1 MFNKHI
7 LVEQHSCSTIP
18 SLKLKLYTTCLFLF
32 FISNLSKAAIL
43 GDTTLVTMSEGTN
56 MAAELSPDKKSI
68 TIDLQGTI
76 WTLPATGGAAKKI
89 TDGMGDDRQP
99 TWSPD
104 GTKIA
109 FQSFRDGYYHIWM
122 VNSDGTGLTQ
132 VTSGVFDER
141 EPDWSPDGK
150 FIVYSSD
157 IYDNYDIFKINLE
170 TKEVTQLTSNL
181 ANEYCPAYSP
191 DGSEIAYV
199 SEQKEA
205 PGIYKINSLGKPI
218 LVVTRKGDLSAPSWS
233 FDGSTMYFTE
243 FTGAY
248 SGLGEF
254 TVSTGKTSIIT
265 NPEIDVFPFRTSWFN
280 NQEYLF
286 VADGKLMK
294 ATKGQKNMAM
304 LAFEA
309 ELMVVTPNYTRR
321 AYNFDAGNPKKVQ
334 GIKGLNVSPD
344 GKKYLFTA
352 FSDIYLLEDGKSAPM
367 PLIESPFICSD
378 PTWSP
383 DGKQIAYLTDKSG
396 NMNLWIYDIATA
408 SSTQILKLDEDI
420 NYPSWSP
427 DGKKIAFYLADAR
440 NIWGKGTLQAIDL
453 ASKKVEKLHEALFVP
468 SQPSWSPDSKTIAL
482 SALDVYSSR
491 FREGINKI
499 MLVSLEDKSEKFISP
514 VEQRSLGMRAKNG
527 PVWSPNGK
535 WMAYVMDG
543 LLWIINVDSK
553 GDIVGPPVRLT
564 NELAEVPSWTADSK
578 TIVYLATD
586 QIKRVNIE
594 DMLIEDVPM
603 DFTWDYSQP
612 DGITVIHA
620 GKVFDGISE
629 EYLTNVDIII
639 NKNRIQSIEKHKKGR
654 PGKLIDASDKTV
666 IPGLFEMHTHQHAMT
681 GEKLGRLWL
690 SYGITSLRE
699 TGSDPY
705 DAIERKESWNTGKL
719 TGPREFFTGGLTD
732 GTRIYYGL
740 ANSIQSSAQLDL
752 ELDRAVALHYDLIKT
767 YVRMPDIL
775 QRKITA
781 FAHKNGIPVSSHEIF
796 PAMRYE
802 VDAVEHIGGTSRR
815 GYSPKI
821 TKMNHTYEDVHQLLV
836 KSQMNITPTVSLQ
849 GGFYAMVAK
858 YPWYLE
864 NKQLINFFGKPFA
877 EDLRSRAGQLNAMFP
892 GYLTNFSNI
901 QVSLKKLI
909 TDGASVTAGTDSPFI
924 PYGYSLHSEL
934 HSWVDAGIS
943 PYITLKAAT
952 MGAAKAVGVG
962 KDLGSIEKGKLA
974 DLVII
979 NGDPLKEITDALN
992 VEYVIKN
999 GITYTIDEIMS
1010 TPK

>member
-1 MFNKHI
+1 MFKNHSF
-7 LVEQHSCSTIP
+7 VEQAYCSTNKSIKYNIYS
-18 SLKLKLYTTCLFLF
+18 SLLLILFV
-32 FISNLSKAAIL
+32 SGVTKAAVL
-43 GDTTLVTMSEGTN
+43 GDTTLVSMSEGTN

-76 WTLPATGGAAKKI
+76 WTLPASGGNTKKI

-104 GTKIA
+104 GSKIA

-157 IYDNYDIFKINLE
+157 VHGNYDIFKINMA
-170 TKEVTQLTSNL
+170 TKNVVQLTSNE
-181 ANEYCPAYSP
+181 ANEYCPSYSP
-191 DGSEIAYV
+191 SGKEIAYI
-199 SEQKEA
+199 SEQKDA
-205 PGIYKINSLGKPI
+205 PGVYKINSLGKPI
-218 LVVTRKGDLSAPSWS
+218 LISRRKGVLSGPSWS
-233 FDGSTMYFTE
+233 FDGDLMYFTE

-248 SGLGEF
+248 SSLGEIDLK
-254 TVSTGKTSIIT
+254 SGIT
-265 NPEIDVFPFRTSWFN
+265 KILTAPEVDVFPFRTSWLN
-280 NQEYLF
+280 ATEYLYM
-286 VADGKLMK
+286 ADGKINK
-294 ATKGQKNMAM
+294 ATKSQQGSSNIEFK
-304 LAFEA
+304 A
-309 ELMVVTPNYTRR
+309 ELMVVTPTYKRK
-321 AYNFDAGNPKKVQ
+321 AYDFDAGTPEKVK
-334 GIKGLNVSPD
+334 GIKGLSVSPD

-352 FSDIYLLEDGKSAPM
+352 FSDIYILEDGNSIPK

-378 PTWSP
+378 PVWSP
-383 DGKQIAYLTDKSG
+383 DGKKIAYLTDKSG
-396 NMNLWIYDIATA
+396 NMNLWLYDIT
-408 SSTQILKLDEDI
+408 SGKSTQVLKLDKDI

-427 DGKKIAFYLADAR
+427 DGKKIAFYIADSR
-440 NIWGKGTLQAIDL
+440 NIWGKGTLEAIDI
-453 ASKKVEKLHEALFVP
+453 ASKKVENLHEALFVP
-468 SQPSWSPDSKTIAL
+468 SQPSWSPDGKTIAL

-499 MLVSLEDKSEKFISP
+499 LLLSLENKSEKFISP
-514 VEQRSLGMRAKNG
+514 VAQRSLGMRAKNG

-543 LLWIINVDSK
+543 LLWIINIDKK
-553 GDIVGPPVRLT
+553 GNILGPPVRLT

-578 TIVYLATD
+578 SIVYLATD
-586 QIKRVNIE
+586 KIKKVNIE
-594 DMLIEDVPM
+594 DMSIKDIAME
-603 DFTWDYSQP
+603 FTWDYSQP
-612 DGITVIHA
+612 TGKTIIHA

-629 EYLTNVDIII
+629 KYLNDVDIII
-639 NKNRIQSIEKHKKGR
+639 NKNRIEAIVKHQEGR
-654 PGKLIDASDKTV
+654 KGKLIDASDRTV

-740 ANSIQSSAQLDL
+740 ANSIQSSAHLDL
-752 ELDRAVALHYDLIKT
+752 ELDRAVSLGYDLIKT

-775 QRKITA
+775 QKKITA

-796 PAMRYE
+796 PAMRYA

-821 TKMNHTYEDVHQLLV
+821 SKMNQTYADVIQLLV
-836 KSQMNITPTVSLQ
+836 KSRMNITPTVSLQ
-849 GGFYAMVAK
+849 GGFYTMVSK

-864 NKQLINFFGKPFA
+864 NKQLLNFFGKPYV
-877 EDLRSRAGQLNAMFP
+877 DNIKGRSSQIRTMFP
-892 GYLTNFSNI
+892 GYLSNFSNI
-901 QVSLKKLI
+901 QTTLKKLV
-909 TDGASVTAGTDSPFI
+909 DQGASVTAGTDSPFI

-934 HSWVDAGIS
+934 HSWVDSGIS
-943 PYITLKAAT
+943 PYTTLKAAT
-952 MGAAKAVGVG
+952 IGAAKAVGVS

-974 DLVII
+974 DLVIVD
-979 NGDPLKEITDALN
+979 GDPLREITDALN

-999 GITYTIDEIMS
+999 GIIYTIEDLMS
-1010 TPK
+1010 SPK